1 MSEGESAP
9 EAPRGSPAPGCF
21 ILATILLVFGG
32 LVVLY
37 TFVGNF
43 QKKQIAGFTEE
54 TAAEIA
60 VIEPTP
66 EQSSS
71 ALAKLEK
78 IETAVKDGK
87 VERVLF
93 TAEDLNILIA
103 TLDAT
108 EDFRGQTYI
117 DSITEEG
124 IVTEMAQ
131 PVRKRIIGK
140 GFRYLNGEF
149 VFKPELRTKT
159 IAFKVVA
166 IRPAVGAVPP
176 QFVESYATLDF
187 FRLDPENEA
196 IANHVGYIETVY
208 TESGRL
214 VVETRLKPRNE
225 AE

>member
-9 EAPRGSPAPGCF
+9 EPPRGSPAPGCF

-37 TFVGNF
+37 TFVGNY

-54 TAAEIA
+54 TAAEIP
-60 VIEPTP
+60 VIDPTP
-66 EQSSS
+66 AEKE
-71 ALAKLEK
+71 AAMAKLKK
-78 IETAVKDGK
+78 IETAAKEGK

-93 TAEDLNILIA
+93 TAKDLNVLLA
-103 TLDAT
+103 TLEVT

-117 DSITEEG
+117 ERISEEG
-124 IVTEMAQ
+124 LVAKMAQ
-131 PVRKRIIGK
+131 PVRKGIIQK

-149 VFKPELRTKT
+149 VFQPELRART

-166 IRPAVGAVPP
+166 IRPAVGSVPQ
-176 QFVESYATLDF
+176 QFIDGYATLDF

-196 IANHVGYIETVY
+196 IANHVDYIEIVY
-208 TESGRL
+208 TEPDQL
-214 VVETRLKPRNE
+214 VVETRLSPRQQGE
-225 AE
+225 